1 MSTMTSTVPAVQP
14 AMFPPPSV
22 PLLFA
27 DGDRY
32 VWTHTGDVWT
42 RTNGSWVPSRYD
54 GLNDGQDDGTG
65 WWSDAQVS
73 AALGRAIANWDV
85 RQRFVPA
92 APGPALPGRTLLA
105 LPPMRDSAQYVTE
118 HQGSGLLVPLR
129 DLVAQH
135 DEDAAYDVPG
145 VIPGDRMR
153 DVVMEVVS
161 QQRRPRATYDEAAG
175 RVYVRYDLPV
185 DLYGRPAIVE
195 CLHVFV
201 LTATPAEA

>member
-1 MSTMTSTVPAVQP
+1 MTLTALAVQP

-22 PLLFA
+22 PLLFT

-32 VWTHTGDVWT
+32 VWPHTGDVWT
-42 RTNGSWVPSRYD
+42 RTSGSWVPSRYD
-54 GLNDGQDDGTG
+54 GQDDGTG
-65 WWSDAQVS
+65 WWTDAEVS
-73 AALGRAIANWDV
+73 AALHRAVENWDA

-92 APGPALPGRTLLA
+92 DPGAVLPGRTLLA
-105 LPPMRDSAQYVTE
+105 LPPMHDSAQYVTE

-145 VIPGDRMR
+145 VISGSRMR
-153 DVVMEVVS
+153 DVVMEVVR

-175 RVYVRYDLPV
+175 RVYVRYDLPL
-185 DLYGRPAIVE
+185 DPYGRPAVVE

-201 LTATPAEA
+201 FTASPAEA